1 MTYKLQITVFNT
13 GKKNVKIIYQTSKF
27 IALMVIFTLFS
38 SVQANDENVVYVCL
52 ADDGTPTYTNNKV
65 GLNNCKPLSGVFVTT
80 IPAFKIPTSE
90 SKTNNINNTNN
101 TKNTN
106 SVNNNRNSTANTYMR
121 PVDFPRENTSSQRQ
135 RDEVGRRPILENE
148 LRDRES
154 RCAVTTRS
162 LRAPLPRL
170 PSETDTAFGQRI
182 AAMQAQVERCNA
194 DLAAIR
200 RELTALKK

>member
-1 MTYKLQITVFNT
+1 MTHKLQINLFNT
-13 GKKNVKIIYQTSKF
+13 GKKNVKIIYEAVKL
-27 IALMVIFTLFS
+27 IALIVIFTSLNP
-38 SVQANDENVVYVCL
+38 VQANDENIVYVCL

-65 GLNNCKPLSGVFVTT
+65 GLSNCKPLSGVFVTT
-80 IPAFKIPTSE
+80 IPAFKMPASE
-90 SKTNNINNTNN
+90 KENNTNTTNN
-101 TKNTN
+101 TSHISNKNNT
-106 SVNNNRNSTANTYMR
+106 VNTYMR
-121 PVDFPRENTSSQRQ
+121 PVDFPRENTHSQRQ

-154 RCAVTTRS
+154 RCSVITRS

-170 PSETDTAFGQRI
+170 SGETDVAFGQRI

-200 RELTALKK
+200 RELTALK

>member
-1 MTYKLQITVFNT
+1 MTYKMTYKLQINVFNT
-13 GKKNVKIIYQTSKF
+13 SKKNVKIIYEAVKV
-27 IALMVIFTLFS
+27 IALIATFTLFS
-38 SVQANDENVVYVCL
+38 PVQANDENIVYVCL

-65 GLNNCKPLSGVFVTT
+65 GLSNCKPLSGVFVTT
-80 IPAFKIPTSE
+80 IPAFKIPASE
-90 SKTNNINNTNN
+90 SKTNNTN
-101 TKNTN
+101 NTN

-135 RDEVGRRPILENE
+135 RDEIGRRPILENE

-154 RCAVTTRS
+154 RCSVIARS

-170 PSETDTAFGQRI
+170 SGETDVAFGQRI

-200 RELTALKK
+200 RELTALNK

>member
-1 MTYKLQITVFNT
+1 MTHKLQINLFNT
-13 GKKNVKIIYQTSKF
+13 GKKNVKIIYEAVKV

-80 IPAFKIPTSE
+80 IPAFKIPASE

-170 PSETDTAFGQRI
+170 PGETDVAFGQRI

-200 RELTALKK
+200 RELTALK

>member
-1 MTYKLQITVFNT
+1 MTHKLQINLFNT
-13 GKKNVKIIYQTSKF
+13 GKKNIKIIYEAVKL
-27 IALMVIFTLFS
+27 IALIVIFTSLNP
-38 SVQANDENVVYVCL
+38 VQANDENIVYVCL

-65 GLNNCKPLSGVFVTT
+65 GLSNCKPLSGVFVTT
-80 IPAFKIPTSE
+80 IPAFKMPASE
-90 SKTNNINNTNN
+90 KENNTNTTNN
-101 TKNTN
+101 TSHINNKN
-106 SVNNNRNSTANTYMR
+106 TANTYMR
-121 PVDFPRENTSSQRQ
+121 PVDFPRENTHSQRQ

-154 RCAVTTRS
+154 RCSVITRS

-170 PSETDTAFGQRI
+170 PSETDVAFGQRI

-200 RELTALKK
+200 RELTALK